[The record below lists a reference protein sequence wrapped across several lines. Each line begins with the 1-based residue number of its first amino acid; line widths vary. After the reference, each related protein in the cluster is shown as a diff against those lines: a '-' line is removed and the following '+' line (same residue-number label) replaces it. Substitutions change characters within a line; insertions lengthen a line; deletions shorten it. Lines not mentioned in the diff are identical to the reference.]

1 MRVEPKLYKYTH
13 THTLIPLGG
22 LRGQRGEGPQAVF
35 VYMLVLFLPFP
46 KSGFF
51 DVIIQALGKGILYV
65 FVYIYLHFLFRTEMC
80 RNEPILT
87 ETNRDEPRMNRDE
100 PRYCQISLLRGKSD
114 NPE

>member
-13 THTLIPLGG
+13 THSSLWGEGG
-22 LRGQRGEGPQAVF
+22 GGRGEGPQAVF

-100 PRYCQISLLRGKSD
+100 PR
-114 NPE
+114 